1 MFYIGVG
8 IRRRVFAHTYTSEL
22 TKSGNRLKTNITK
35 KELEAGGLRYVLF
48 CVNKDREVCLS
59 LEKELIQHFG
69 RLDLGTGSLANLTAG
84 GEIGVTGV
92 VVSQETREKL
102 SKIRQSCRDRT
113 SEQGKEYWQNLTEE
127 AKAERV
133 KTMHSVRPSQEKLSE
148 VRLKMWANPVY
159 KQRLKDIAKRVQAT
173 RAEETSKLMKE
184 KWKDPV
190 FREFM
195 LEKRRLARVKKL
207 QEKSERELLE

>member
-1 MFYIGVG
+1 MLLLTKTKLNKILNKDVSKSYTYGLCRGSGELFYIGVG

-102 SKIRQSCRDRT
+102 S
-113 SEQGKEYWQNLTEE
+113 
-127 AKAERV
+127 
-133 KTMHSVRPSQEKLSE
+133 
-148 VRLKMWANPVY
+148 
-159 KQRLKDIAKRVQAT
+159 
-173 RAEETSKLMKE
+173 
-184 KWKDPV
+184 
-190 FREFM
+190 
-195 LEKRRLARVKKL
+195 
-207 QEKSERELLE
+207 